1 MRVKSQAQL
10 ITNRSNIA
18 YLSNFT
24 GSAGFI
30 LFTKNKYYLFTDFRY
45 IERAKN
51 TIKRGITIINTT
63 KVWQNPKQLK
73 ESWQKILEKHHIN
86 TLGIDESD
94 LTLAKFKKFKKIS
107 PKIRFY
113 DSSGEIEALREIK
126 TRNEIRLI
134 KKSQDIN
141 GKTFSLIK
149 KIIQSYLH
157 NPKGKKLLES
167 DIAWKIKEI
176 GHELG
181 SEEVSFDPIVG
192 FGKNS
197 AIVHHN
203 PGKTTL
209 KKGDIILI
217 DMGMKY
223 LGYCSDMTRM
233 LFTGKP
239 TEKQVQIYNLVLKA
253 QNFAIEHIKTG
264 ISGKKAD
271 SFSRQIIEKAG
282 FGEAYGHAGGHGIGL
297 DIHETPSL
305 AENYTE
311 KLKKN
316 SIITVE
322 PGIYLPG
329 EFGVR
334 IEDMLLVTKSGN
346 KKLSKVPK
354 NLNSAII

>member
-24 GSAGFI
+24 GSSGFM
-30 LFTKNKYYLFTDFRY
+30 LLTKNKAYLFTDFRY

-73 ESWQKILEKHHIN
+73 ESWQKILEKHHVKI
-86 TLGIDESD
+86 LGIDESD
-94 LTLAKFKKFKKIS
+94 LTITKFKKFKKIS
-107 PKIRFY
+107 PKIKFC
-113 DSSGEIEALREIK
+113 DISGEIEAVREIK
-126 TRNEIRLI
+126 TGNEIRLI
-134 KKSQDIN
+134 EKSQGIN
-141 GKTFSLIK
+141 GKTFLLIK
-149 KIIQSYLH
+149 NFIQSYLA

-167 DIAWKIKEI
+167 DVAWKIKEI

-181 SEEVSFDPIVG
+181 AEEVSFDPIVG

-203 PGKTTL
+203 PGKTAL
-209 KKGDIILI
+209 KKGDIILV

-233 LFTGKP
+233 IFTARP
-239 TEKQVQIYNLVLKA
+239 TEKQAKIYNLVLNA
-253 QNFAIEHIKTG
+253 QNSAIEKIKAGLT
-264 ISGKKAD
+264 GKKAD
-271 SFSRQIIEKAG
+271 AFSREIIKKAG
-282 FGEAYGHAGGHGIGL
+282 FGEAYGHSGGHGIGL
-297 DIHETPSL
+297 DIHEIPSL
-305 AENYTE
+305 AESYTE

-334 IEDMLLVTKSGN
+334 IEDMLLVTRTGN
-346 KKLSKVPK
+346 KNLTKVPK
-354 NLNSAII
+354 SLSSAIF